1 LLRVDHRSRREA
13 DVRDLSLAE
22 ILDSVIPEALAEH
35 GELAARGAAYRG
47 VPAVGFRLDNAEFS
61 LWPRAATFEV
71 RAGTAGVGLLL
82 ELAIDALSDVVQDR
96 QSPMGLAMTSRVKV
110 IDGSLD
116 DWLSWEPVLRCLFE
130 GRPVH
135 EPGMVDFAGPDG
147 TTLDLERTFD
157 LDDDP
162 QEMRAFLSTAG
173 FLHVRGVFDEAEMAA
188 VGADIDAGIAAAT
201 PDDGR
206 SWWAGDREGNERAV
220 RVLFFHEQSEA
231 MAALL
236 ADQRLR
242 SIPALS
248 GDGHLPA
255 ESAEGLVKPLGI
267 VSGLSDLPWHK
278 DCGQGLHSYNCNSLT
293 VGISVSGAD
302 RVSGALGVIPGS
314 HRANTTACMRDRLLD
329 LAPRMLE
336 TRTGDITVHCSDT
349 LHRAHPPLERP
360 RKVVYANCRLAPLP
374 GDGAKPNQRY
384 TRKSRAEL
392 SDVRDRIE
400 AADNADNE
408 VRFRSR
414 PLG

>member
-1 LLRVDHRSRREA
+1 M
-13 DVRDLSLAE
+13 RDLSAAE
-22 ILDSVIPEALAEH
+22 ILDSVVPDALAVH
-35 GELAARGAAYRG
+35 GGLAARGAAYRA
-47 VPAVGFRLDNAEFS
+47 VPPVGFRLPAGEFS
-61 LWPRAATFEV
+61 LWPEAAGIAQ
-71 RAGTAGVGLLL
+71 RPGADGVGLLV
-82 ELAIDALSDVVQDR
+82 ELAEDALSDVVQDR

-110 IDGSLD
+110 LDGALN

-135 EPGMVDFAGPDG
+135 EPGMVGFADDDG
-147 TTLDLERTFD
+147 AELDLDRAFSPG
-157 LDDDP
+157 DDP
-162 QEMRAFLSTAG
+162 EEMGTFLARAG
-173 FLHVRGVFDEAEMAA
+173 FLHLRGVFDEAEMAA
-188 VGADIDAGIAAAT
+188 LGADIDSGIAAAA

-206 SWWAGDREGNERAV
+206 SWWAGDSDGTEQAV

-231 MAALL
+231 MALL
-236 ADQRLR
+236 LDDARLR
-242 SIPALS
+242 ALPGLS

-255 ESAEGLVKPLGI
+255 NSAEGLVKPLGI

-293 VGISVSGAD
+293 IGISVTGAD

-336 TRTGDITVHCSDT
+336 TATGDVTVHCSDT
-349 LHRAHPPLERP
+349 LHRAHPPLEKP
-360 RKVVYANCRLAPLP
+360 RKVVYASCRLPPLP
-374 GDGAKPNQRY
+374 GDGEKPNPRY
-384 TRKSRAEL
+384 TRQSRAAL
-392 SDVRDRIE
+392 SSVRDRIE

-414 PLG
+414 PPR